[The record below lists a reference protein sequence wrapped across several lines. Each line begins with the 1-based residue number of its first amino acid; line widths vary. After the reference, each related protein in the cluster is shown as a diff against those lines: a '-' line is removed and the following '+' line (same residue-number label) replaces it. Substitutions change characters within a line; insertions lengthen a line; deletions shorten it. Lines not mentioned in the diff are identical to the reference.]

1 MKPRVIMH
9 MASSID
15 GRIATKHWPEDMM
28 AQLHAAYER
37 IHHDLK
43 GDAWIVGRIT
53 MADFAEG
60 DPQPTAATETYPR
73 ATWKAANRG
82 PYAIAVDQSARLHM
96 NIGQIGG
103 DPLVMI
109 LTEEVSDDHLAELRR
124 DGISYIFAGRSE
136 IDLSLAL
143 EILAEDFG
151 IERLLLEG
159 GGGING
165 TFLTAGLVDEIS
177 LLLLPIAD
185 GIGNTPTTFDRLSG
199 DARHL
204 SLKTVE
210 RLEQDVLHLRYDV
223 L

>member
-1 MKPRVIMH
+1 VKPRVIMH

-15 GRIATKHWPEDMM
+15 GRIATKRWPKDMM

-37 IHHDLK
+37 IHRDLK
-43 GDAWIVGRIT
+43 GHAWLVGRIT

-60 DPQPTAATETYPR
+60 DPQPVTATETYPR
-73 ATWKAANRG
+73 ATWKAASRG

-96 NIGQIGG
+96 NISQIEG
-103 DPLVMI
+103 DPLVII

-124 DGISYIFAGRSE
+124 DRISYIFAGSSE

-143 EILAEDFG
+143 EILARDFG

-165 TFLTAGLVDEIS
+165 SFLAASLVDEIS

-185 GIGNTPTTFDRLSG
+185 GIANTATTFDRLPG
-199 DARHL
+199 EAKRL
-204 SLKTVE
+204 SLKVVE